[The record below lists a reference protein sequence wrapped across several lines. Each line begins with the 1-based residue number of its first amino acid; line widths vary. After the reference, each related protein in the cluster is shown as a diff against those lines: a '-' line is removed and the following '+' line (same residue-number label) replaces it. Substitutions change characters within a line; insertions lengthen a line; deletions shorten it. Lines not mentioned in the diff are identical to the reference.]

1 MFIFSFLFECFN
13 LIFNIFSSAQVKDIG
28 FTGVFRLIFKPLVDE
43 FPCFG
48 AVCCSLRQ
56 KVLYLLLKSSLIL
69 EIGKLYAHIYHIKR
83 EFDGNADVHQ
93 CRHVHAS
100 SLDTH
105 MQIFNDGSGQVS
117 CLWVIYSAQQFVI
130 WIFFFLFFWGERD
143 LADSLW
149 QCFNQLLQA
158 QGNILLSLL
167 PQPHRSVCTYTH
179 KQHMI
184 CEHLIFLV
192 QKNMDFTLKLIGGD
206 ISTIP
211 GLYGAIEV

>member
-13 LIFNIFSSAQVKDIG
+13 LIFNFFSSAQVKDIG
-28 FTGVFRLIFKPLVDE
+28 FTGVFRLIFRPLVDE

-56 KVLYLLLKSSLIL
+56 KVLYLLLKPSLIL

-130 WIFFFLFFWGERD
+130 WIFFFSVFGGRGIWRIVFGSVLISYYRLKEISFFLFSPN
-143 LADSLW
+143 L
-149 QCFNQLLQA
+149 
-158 QGNILLSLL
+158 
-167 PQPHRSVCTYTH
+167 T
-179 KQHMI
+179 
-184 CEHLIFLV
+184 
-192 QKNMDFTLKLIGGD
+192 
-206 ISTIP
+206 
-211 GLYGAIEV
+211 EVYAHTPTSNT